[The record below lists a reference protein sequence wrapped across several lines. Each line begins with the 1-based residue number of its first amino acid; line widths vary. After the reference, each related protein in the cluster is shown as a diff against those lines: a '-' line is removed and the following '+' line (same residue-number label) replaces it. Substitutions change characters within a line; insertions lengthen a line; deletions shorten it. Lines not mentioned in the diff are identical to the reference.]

1 MRCIYVIKIID
12 KKRKGEKMARI
23 NATLSDSLDQ
33 EMRNYIEKN
42 NLTITTFLHLA
53 ISKYLES
60 QKQVKERQQLFT
72 DLFKE
77 QLKKEKIK
85 A

>member
-1 MRCIYVIKIID
+1 MIID
-12 KKRKGEKMARI
+12 PKRKGETMARI

-53 ISKYLES
+53 ISKYLEN
-60 QKQVKERQQLFT
+60 Q
-72 DLFKE
+72 E
-77 QLKKEKIK
+77 QAQKIK
-85 A
+85 EMFNNFLKEEFSKK